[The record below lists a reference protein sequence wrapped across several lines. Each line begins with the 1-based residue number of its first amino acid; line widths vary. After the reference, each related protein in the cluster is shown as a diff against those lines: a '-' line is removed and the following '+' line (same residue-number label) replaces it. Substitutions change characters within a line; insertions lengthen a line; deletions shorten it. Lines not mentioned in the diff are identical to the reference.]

1 MSNIKDLLID
11 QEELFDEPELTTK
24 VNVKDTSSSEHKEN
38 TQISKERGVR
48 KYMKYEDGEI
58 MYLDESNSEGEVEV
72 KGEVKDKVNV
82 NSEKKSNLNF
92 KSKFLNFFNKEK
104 FNKLLE
110 ITEKDFN
117 FKYFINTMIVIF
129 VIIFILFV
137 YACYLKGNNTDKYIA
152 NNSENIVAA
161 LNTEERF
168 NNVIENKTEENV
180 QVTDKNIKLEDI
192 INEIKKI
199 NSEEIGKI
207 NDYIDLKAN
216 RASTISAI
224 KRYKTNKEN
233 LYVLISKNQ
242 NLIKEGDELLQ
253 ETEDLLVKSIAMS
266 NEFLN
271 AFHDKSTKTKLNDV
285 IEKYY

>member
-24 VNVKDTSSSEHKEN
+24 VNIKDTSSSEHKKN

-72 KGEVKDKVNV
+72 KGEVKDKDNV

-137 YACYLKGNNTDKYIA
+137 YAYYLKGNNTDKYIA

-161 LNTEERF
+161 LNTEEIF
-168 NNVIENKTEENV
+168 NIENKTEENV
-180 QVTDKNIKLEDI
+180 QVIDKNIKLEDI

-253 ETEDLLVKSIAMS
+253 ETVDLLVKSIAMS

-271 AFHDKSTKTKLNDV
+271 AFHDKSTKTKLNDI

>member
-24 VNVKDTSSSEHKEN
+24 VNIKDTSSSEHKKN

-137 YACYLKGNNTDKYIA
+137 YAYYLKGNNTDKYIA
-152 NNSENIVAA
+152 NNSENIVAT
-161 LNTEERF
+161 LNTEEIF
-168 NNVIENKTEENV
+168 NIENKTEENV

-242 NLIKEGDELLQ
+242 NLIKEGNELLQ
-253 ETEDLLVKSIAMS
+253 ETVDLLVKSIAMS

-271 AFHDKSTKTKLNDV
+271 AFHDKSTKTKLNDI

>member
-11 QEELFDEPELTTK
+11 QEKLFNEPELTTK

-58 MYLDESNSEGEVEV
+58 IYLDESNSEGEVEV

-152 NNSENIVAA
+152 NNSENTVAV

-168 NNVIENKTEENV
+168 NNVIENKTEENA

-207 NDYIDLKAN
+207 YDYIDLKAN

>member
-24 VNVKDTSSSEHKEN
+24 VNIKDTSSSEHKKN

-72 KGEVKDKVNV
+72 KGEVKDKDNV

-137 YACYLKGNNTDKYIA
+137 YAYYLKGNNTDKYIA
-152 NNSENIVAA
+152 DNSENIVAA
-161 LNTEERF
+161 LNTEEIF
-168 NNVIENKTEENV
+168 NIENKTEENV

-253 ETEDLLVKSIAMS
+253 ETVDLLVKSIAMS

-271 AFHDKSTKTKLNDV
+271 AFHDKSTKTKLNDI

>member
-58 MYLDESNSEGEVEV
+58 MYLDESNSEGEV
-72 KGEVKDKVNV
+72 KDKVNV

-137 YACYLKGNNTDKYIA
+137 YAYYLKGNNTDKYIA

-199 NSEEIGKI
+199 NSEEIGKV

-271 AFHDKSTKTKLNDV
+271 AFHDKSTKTKLNDI

>member
-1 MSNIKDLLID
+1 LSNIKDLLID
-11 QEELFDEPELTTK
+11 QEKLFNEPELTTK

-58 MYLDESNSEGEVEV
+58 IYLDESNSEGEVEV

-152 NNSENIVAA
+152 NNSENTVAV

-168 NNVIENKTEENV
+168 NNVIENKTEENA

-207 NDYIDLKAN
+207 YDYIDLKAN

>member
-11 QEELFDEPELTTK
+11 QEKLFNEPELTTK

-152 NNSENIVAA
+152 NNSENTVAA

-168 NNVIENKTEENV
+168 NNVIENKTEENA

-207 NDYIDLKAN
+207 YDYIDLKAN

>member
-38 TQISKERGVR
+38 TQISKGRGVR

-137 YACYLKGNNTDKYIA
+137 YAYYLKGNNTDKYIA

-199 NSEEIGKI
+199 NSEEIGKV

>member
-24 VNVKDTSSSEHKEN
+24 VNIKDTSSSEHKKN

-72 KGEVKDKVNV
+72 KGEVKDKDNV

-92 KSKFLNFFNKEK
+92 ESKFLNFFNKEK

-137 YACYLKGNNTDKYIA
+137 YAYYLKGNNTDKYIA

-161 LNTEERF
+161 LNTEEIF
-168 NNVIENKTEENV
+168 NIENKTEENV

-253 ETEDLLVKSIAMS
+253 ETVDLLVKSIAMS

-271 AFHDKSTKTKLNDV
+271 AFHDKSTKTKLNDI

>member
-24 VNVKDTSSSEHKEN
+24 VNIKDTSSSEHKKN

-72 KGEVKDKVNV
+72 KGEVKDKDNV

-137 YACYLKGNNTDKYIA
+137 YAYYLKGNNTDKYIA
-152 NNSENIVAA
+152 DNSENIVAA
-161 LNTEERF
+161 LNTEEIF
-168 NNVIENKTEENV
+168 NIENKTEENV

-242 NLIKEGDELLQ
+242 NLIKEGNELLQ
-253 ETEDLLVKSIAMS
+253 ETVDLLVKSIAMS

-271 AFHDKSTKTKLNDV
+271 AFHDKSTKTKLNDI

>member
-24 VNVKDTSSSEHKEN
+24 VNIKDTSSSEHKKN

-72 KGEVKDKVNV
+72 KGEVKDKDNV

-137 YACYLKGNNTDKYIA
+137 YAYYLKGNNTDKYIA

-161 LNTEERF
+161 LNTEEIF
-168 NNVIENKTEENV
+168 NIENKTEENV

-253 ETEDLLVKSIAMS
+253 ETVDLLVKSIAMS

-271 AFHDKSTKTKLNDV
+271 AFHDKSTKTKLNDI